1 MEQEVWK
8 QIENFENYEISSYGR
23 VRKHYKN
30 KKVKYLKPMKTNGYL
45 CVELW
50 KNRKRKRIK
59 IHRLVAIAFIPN
71 TDNLPQVNHKDLNK
85 ENNNVENLEWISN
98 RDNCLHYH
106 KNKNKKNKLH
116 NIADNLYER

>member
-8 QIENFENYEISSYGR
+8 QIENFENYEISTYGR
-23 VRKHYKN
+23 VRKNYKN

-106 KNKNKKNKLH
+106 QNKNKLH
-116 NIADNLYER
+116 NIADNSYKR

>member
-50 KNRKRKRIK
+50 KNRKRIK
-59 IHRLVAIAFIPN
+59 IHLLVAIAFIPN

>member
-1 MEQEVWK
+1 MEQEIWK
-8 QIENFENYEISSYGR
+8 QIENFENYEVSTYGR
-23 VRKHYKN
+23 VRKNYKN

-59 IHRLVAIAFIPN
+59 IHRLVAIAFISNP
-71 TDNLPQVNHKDLNK
+71 DNLPQVNHKDLNK

-116 NIADNLYER
+116 NIADNLYKR

>member
-71 TDNLPQVNHKDLNK
+71 TDNLPQVNHRDLNK